1 MWRFTATYRT
11 NRYPQ
16 APTPITRF
24 LFESGLQPANRAA
37 KTVDITTYTF
47 LLNDGE
53 IIILRAKITDPHL
66 SRLLTP
72 SDKPAKVVS
81 LYLRQFANQSPQELI
96 GVTAIPEVL
105 PEELKD
111 TPDLAVSSVSFT
123 PHEGIPNFWRPGN
136 PHLADPWARGW

>member
-16 APTPITRF
+16 APTPITQF
-24 LFESGLQPANRAA
+24 LFESGSRPVERAA
-37 KTVDITTYTF
+37 QRVDILIYTF
-47 LLNDGE
+47 LLNDVE
-53 IIILRAKITDPHL
+53 IARLRTKITDPHL
-66 SRLLTP
+66 SRLLTS

-96 GVTAIPEVL
+96 NVTATPEVL

-111 TPDLAVSSVSFT
+111 TPDLAVNSVSFT
-123 PHEGIPNFWRPGN
+123 PHEGVPDFWRPGN
-136 PHLADPWARGW
+136 PQLSDPCARGW